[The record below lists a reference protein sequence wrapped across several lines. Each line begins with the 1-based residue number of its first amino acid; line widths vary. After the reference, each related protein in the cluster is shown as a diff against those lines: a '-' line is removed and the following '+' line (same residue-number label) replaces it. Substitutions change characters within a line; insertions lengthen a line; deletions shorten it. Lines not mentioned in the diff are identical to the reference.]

1 MAWRKECK
9 VSSDIPRQGQEFDR
23 LLRSTVGALSLE
35 NAEQDTLKHAQS
47 MLWDYQATPEMS
59 APPQRIRVGNAYHT
73 PIGRPCH
80 EHKTTTLVPNNCLSD
95 RTQVVAGCRY
105 LMLSQLRFEQADDR

>member
-1 MAWRKECK
+1 MVAEKFTLVAATLGRGGMAWRKECK

-59 APPQRIRVGNAYHT
+59 APPQRIR
-73 PIGRPCH
+73 
-80 EHKTTTLVPNNCLSD
+80 
-95 RTQVVAGCRY
+95 
-105 LMLSQLRFEQADDR
+105 